1 MIAYGAIEAMR
12 QHGLEPGKDI
22 KVVGFDDL
30 EDSRLM
36 LPSLSTIA
44 INADEIGKRTCQ
56 VLKELLNQSTPPVRT
71 LVDVNLQIRDSSQ

>member
-1 MIAYGAIEAMR
+1 
-12 QHGLEPGKDI
+12 
-22 KVVGFDDL
+22 
-30 EDSRLM
+30 M